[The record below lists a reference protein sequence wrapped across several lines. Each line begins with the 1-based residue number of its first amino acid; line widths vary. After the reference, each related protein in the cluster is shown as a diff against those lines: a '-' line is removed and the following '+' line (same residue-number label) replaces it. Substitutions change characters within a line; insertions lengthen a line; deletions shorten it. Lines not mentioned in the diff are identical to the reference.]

1 MPYVNLL
8 CTIFS
13 KTETNFIING
23 FTPSGCLRYVFV
35 QRLSPLTMFN
45 SKFVIHVQT
54 IRSNEIYLNTMY
66 VVYILYMWFEYFL
79 LSFEQ
84 IQENND
90 L

>member
-1 MPYVNLL
+1 
-8 CTIFS
+8 
-13 KTETNFIING
+13 
-23 FTPSGCLRYVFV
+23 
-35 QRLSPLTMFN
+35 MFN

-54 IRSNEIYLNTMY
+54 LRSNEIYLNTMY